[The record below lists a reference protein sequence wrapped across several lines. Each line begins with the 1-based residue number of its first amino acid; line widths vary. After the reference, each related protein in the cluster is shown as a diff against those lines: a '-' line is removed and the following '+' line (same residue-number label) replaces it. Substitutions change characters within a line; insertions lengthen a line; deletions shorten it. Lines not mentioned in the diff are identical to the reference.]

1 MVSDVIAHVKPDVVM
16 VELCAARRD
25 KVLEMA
31 RGQRETVLDSL
42 LRTLG
47 VTKEVAAQ
55 YVGAGFLTSLD
66 LYLRGN
72 EMLAGIQAA
81 ERHRAQVLLGDQDA
95 SHTMKR
101 LRDAVSQLSPIDMM
115 RLLQGSVAPNLK
127 DDMAREMYSK
137 LWSVGQSGGEAP
149 LPSREQVDA
158 SMRYLRDLLPAP
170 LLRAMLTERD
180 EHMARQLLQSK
191 ARRIVG

>member
-42 LRTLG
+42 LRALG

-55 YVGAGFLTSLD
+55 YVGAGFVTSLD

-81 ERHRAQVLLGDQDA
+81 ERHSAQVLLGDQDA
-95 SHTMKR
+95 SLTMKR
-101 LRDAVSQLSPIDMM
+101 LRDAASQLSPIDMM

-127 DDMAREMYSK
+127 DDKAREM
-137 LWSVGQSGGEAP
+137 